1 MNDNMGRDNSSSES
15 DQNQG
20 NTDAGSTSGFFE
32 GIGNAISGIFGN
44 VANANKSADVASE
57 GVTQAP
63 GAPDM
68 NQGMSSSEVAGP
80 PPPAPVVLGSTDSS
94 DTADTSMG
102 ADAGGNAT
110 PAQEEEPFVGS
121 GGVGSADFYES
132 MRKGHEAAG
141 GEYNSDLED
150 PNK

>member
-1 MNDNMGRDNSSSES
+1 MSNNMGRDNDNSES
-15 DQNQG
+15 SQD
-20 NTDAGSTSGFFE
+20 NTGESGGPSFFE
-32 GIGNAISGIFGN
+32 GIGNAISGLFGKSEN
-44 VANANKSADVASE
+44 ENKSADVTSE
-57 GVTQAP
+57 VITQVP

-94 DTADTSMG
+94 DMADTSMG

-110 PAQEEEPFVGS
+110 ASQEEEPFVGS
-121 GGVGSADFYES
+121 GGVGSAEFYENL
-132 MRKGHEAAG
+132 RKGHEAAG
-141 GEYNSDLED
+141 GEYSSDLED